1 MRPITRTSFQNSQP
15 AEPDRDQQIAGR
27 VIVEATI
34 SASEVTRIWKASSA
48 SKPSTAQ

>member
-1 MRPITRTSFQNSQP
+1 MLSRH
-15 AEPDRDQQIAGR
+15 AAAAA
-27 VIVEATI
+27 IVDATT

>member
-1 MRPITRTSFQNSQP
+1 MLTT
-15 AEPDRDQQIAGR
+15 QIAAAR
-27 VIVEATI
+27 IVEATT